1 MLCFSN
7 SFIFPWLSLSQLPCV
22 LHILRVIF
30 QEILFQF
37 SEIYNFTIHSSNFT
51 RASHHPLP
59 PSAIQPIMGK
69 PLSRPGCF
77 RKSSCC
83 LEKHGPGD
91 GRVEARDGGMEGG
104 YGDGYVPQR
113 SIYDTMC
120 INQQIDSHHHHH
132 PGSIRH
138 DVGGEGNFS
147 YSASSSLRVSRSPAD
162 MFDSQPRS
170 LTPNPSFVRRLDE
183 RAIYDS
189 LKLGGQ
195 DADGG
200 SCHSPGHFNRSV
212 SPSVSS
218 FSAPGVSSSKK
229 HHHHHHH
236 HHGDSTKSRDGRH
249 SWKVLTPPKHLECM
263 ELTTTEMIDRG
274 GGYLN
279 PGHYPPPGGQ
289 SSSLTSPLIS
299 PFSGSPLSSGY
310 HTPVFFS
317 PAKPRPSQTQSLRC
331 SPPHVIQPRH
341 YSQTQSLRLSPPQ
354 ELRRSPYRAQ
364 LVQLSAHDLEQDLRD
379 RGGGWGRSER
389 EREWE
394 RERERE
400 MERGWAQ
407 REWERERERGRLE
420 RERARERERRE
431 TSTFGTF
438 GYGRPVPLHSD
449 RDSVFLES
457 DQVLDTTPLLL
468 PQPSPSPSPSAAPRM
483 GTGAVGRNRA
493 GSKVGPEC
501 AGGGMISKFDN
512 GTVGLVLV
520 DSKSGCGQRLVS
532 EVSANRSEAEIRAGI
547 QEHHRT
553 ESWNKYDKG
562 SRASIKNGSETRMGS
577 QVKTRPGG
585 RDLEGKVQSGMEI
598 ENMVP
603 AVKEGHR
610 AGSRSGEKTGRGVAK
625 PEPIAEAIPLAVI
638 DTENRVGSGDK
649 VEIGDGSDPG
659 MKPEVQAEVQAKASS
674 KQMENKTG
682 TEAGVVAEVKNDVVS
697 AAESRVEAKV
707 ETEINIA
714 SKSEPKAVLEAKVE
728 NETRTQSNT
737 ETGVVSE
744 AQKSTKTTVKAQ
756 NVFAGH
762 KAEIDP
768 VDPAVKKPLDI
779 DRIESSHIEKGSR
792 SKKSKSS
799 KSSSRTRPGTATGL
813 RPGVVSPQL
822 SSGLGDLESPGPS
835 EGIESTW
842 PRRII
847 VRKRTVRQ
855 GGALHNLPILPP
867 LPSVLSAL
875 EKRRPRP
882 GHFSD
887 KPLTSITNATS
898 IVGRCSLKEPSNPEP
913 AQAASLV
920 GRASLKEQN
929 LEHWRVCREQEE
941 PRRSQSKEKQGE
953 QSKEKTESEEKN
965 GKEER
970 RERERREY
978 KDKKE
983 EKVGKEKEKVTISDR
998 LLEETK
1004 QETRTVEQKVQVNI
1018 NKAKKVK
1025 KEKDLEIISEKS
1037 EDRGMKIKDGIQ
1049 KQHEQE
1055 LEVVVAELQK
1065 DEGEVEGGEGG
1076 TLGEEGGVESWDAV
1090 LEMVNTLWDDGWDK
1104 GGAGG
1109 GCDADSFSGSLQRWP
1124 LLRPPVG
1131 FGGSHPPSSA
1141 ASELSLTE
1149 LERRAR
1155 ELDTDLE
1162 HLDLSQ
1168 PHRDNQDL
1176 YQTLLEPQRERA
1188 DMYQTHPGPQREKA
1202 ALLTGVGSRSQVSL
1216 ELSAMASSATDT
1228 DRPPVDWSNK
1238 SAGTSTVGT
1247 SSTKEDSSPDSNLT
1261 LESDS
1266 SGVFLSLSNQS
1277 QEEAGSDSDQP
1288 VSGSDL
1294 GSSSTSLEKDGDD
1307 GGLKE
1312 WGREES
1318 AELQW
1323 CYPSLLNTSL
1333 HDIEGDIEKEPA
1345 ECGMMEG
1352 NEETGKDE
1360 NGRKDGK
1367 IGIVSIIKSPLDH
1380 SDIEDSPTLHD
1391 PQSEARKKVTVMG
1404 TDSPLPLSPS
1414 KQLVKHLLDPNQKP
1428 IRSSGLDC
1436 GDLDPFVQSDS
1447 FVYLA
1452 VSARPASRGEVT
1464 TLTEVPTHNTKQD
1477 LIQTRLD
1484 DTKHLESI
1492 TTHLDQSNPD
1502 HDAKP
1507 THLAPQKPEEGD
1519 FLCTD
1524 SFVYL
1529 AAPACLLLGPAG
1541 TSHYS
1546 GRESD
1551 SESSGSG
1558 PVDLSLLGCGS
1569 VAGDS
1574 DWDSDLSDSDPSR
1587 SSRISSAGSKSA
1599 AAVRPKRLPAEPCW
1613 DLFGETTEPEVLSEL
1628 FTEQDR
1634 NNNGKARKVTGVTS
1648 MAVTPGIPMATQ
1660 PVTTP
1665 VKPTATVEQVSTTKK
1680 VTWQFKPAQRS
1691 VCTGSRKEKEKEV
1704 TSSSLVRF
1712 TELSGGETYRP
1723 PPSSSSSSSSSPTSS
1738 SSG

>member
-1 MLCFSN
+1 
-7 SFIFPWLSLSQLPCV
+7 
-22 LHILRVIF
+22 
-30 QEILFQF
+30 
-37 SEIYNFTIHSSNFT
+37 
-51 RASHHPLP
+51 
-59 PSAIQPIMGK
+59 MGK

-91 GRVEARDGGMEGG
+91 GRVGGRDGGMEGG

-120 INQQIDSHHHHH
+120 INQQIDSHHHH
-132 PGSIRH
+132 PGSIRR
-138 DVGGEGNFS
+138 DGGGEGSFS
-147 YSASSSLRVSRSPAD
+147 YSASGSLRVSRSPAD

-189 LKLGGQ
+189 LKLGAQ

-200 SCHSPGHFNRSV
+200 GCHSPGHFNRSV

-249 SWKVLTPPKHLECM
+249 SWKVLTPPKHLECL
-263 ELTTTEMIDRG
+263 ELTTTEMMDRG

-420 RERARERERRE
+420 RERARERERRD

-438 GYGRPVPLHSD
+438 GYGRPVPLHSE
-449 RDSVFLES
+449 RDSVFLEPE
-457 DQVLDTTPLLL
+457 QVLDTTPLLL

-493 GSKVGPEC
+493 GSKVGPESG
-501 AGGGMISKFDN
+501 GGGMVSKFDN
-512 GTVGLVLV
+512 GSVGLVLV
-520 DSKSGCGQRLVS
+520 DSKSGCGPRLVS
-532 EVSANRSEAEIRAGI
+532 EVCVANMSEAEIRAGI

-562 SRASIKNGSETRMGS
+562 SRAIIKNGSETRMGS

-585 RDLEGKVQSGMEI
+585 RDLEGKVQSGVEI
-598 ENMVP
+598 ENMAP
-603 AVKEGHR
+603 AVKDGHR
-610 AGSRSGEKTGRGVAK
+610 GGTRSGEKTGRGVAK
-625 PEPIAEAIPLAVI
+625 PEPIAEVI
-638 DTENRVGSGDK
+638 HSTVIEIEDRVGPRDK
-649 VEIGDGSDPG
+649 VEIRDGSDPG
-659 MKPEVQAEVQAKASS
+659 MKPELKAGIEAKASS
-674 KQMENKTG
+674 KQMENRTG
-682 TEAGVVAEVKNDVVS
+682 TEAGVVAEVNNEAGS
-697 AAESRVEAKV
+697 AAESRVESKV

-714 SKSEPKAVLEAKVE
+714 FTSEPEAALEAKVE
-728 NETRTQSNT
+728 NETITQSNS
-737 ETGVVSE
+737 EIGVVRE
-744 AQKSTKTTVKAQ
+744 AQNSTKTTDKAQ
-756 NVFAGH
+756 SFGH

-768 VDPAVKKPLDI
+768 ADQAEKMPLDI

-799 KSSSRTRPGTATGL
+799 KASSRTRPGTATGL
-813 RPGVVSPQL
+813 RPGVASPQL
-822 SSGLGDLESPGPS
+822 SRALGDLESPGPS

-875 EKRRPRP
+875 EKRRPHAHLHPRP

-887 KPLTSITNATS
+887 KPPTGIINATS
-898 IVGRCSLKEPSNPEP
+898 MVGRCSLKEPSNPET
-913 AQAASLV
+913 AQVASLV

-941 PRRSQSKEKQGE
+941 PRSSQSKEKQGE
-953 QSKEKTESEEKN
+953 QSKEKTEREEQN
-965 GKEER
+965 GKKEKREKER
-970 RERERREY
+970 RDD
-978 KDKKE
+978 KDKKD
-983 EKVGKEKEKVTISDR
+983 EKVGKEKEQVAVSEG

-1004 QETRTVEQKVQVNI
+1004 QETRRVEQKVQVNI
-1018 NKAKKVK
+1018 NKAKEVK
-1025 KEKDLEIISEKS
+1025 KEKDLEIISEKL
-1037 EDRGMKIKDGIQ
+1037 EGRGMRIKDRIQ
-1049 KQHEQE
+1049 EQHEQE
-1055 LEVVVAELQK
+1055 LEVVVTKLQK
-1065 DEGEVEGGEGG
+1065 EEGEVEGGVGG
-1076 TLGEEGGVESWDAV
+1076 TLEEEGMESWDAV

-1109 GCDADSFSGSLQRWP
+1109 GCDTDSFSGSLQRWP

-1155 ELDTDLE
+1155 ELDSDLE

-1216 ELSAMASSATDT
+1216 ELSAMASPATDT

-1238 SAGTSTVGT
+1238 SAVTSTVGT
-1247 SSTKEDSSPDSNLT
+1247 RD
-1261 LESDS
+1261 
-1266 SGVFLSLSNQS
+1266 
-1277 QEEAGSDSDQP
+1277 
-1288 VSGSDL
+1288 
-1294 GSSSTSLEKDGDD
+1294 
-1307 GGLKE
+1307 
-1312 WGREES
+1312 
-1318 AELQW
+1318 
-1323 CYPSLLNTSL
+1323 
-1333 HDIEGDIEKEPA
+1333 
-1345 ECGMMEG
+1345 
-1352 NEETGKDE
+1352 
-1360 NGRKDGK
+1360 
-1367 IGIVSIIKSPLDH
+1367 
-1380 SDIEDSPTLHD
+1380 
-1391 PQSEARKKVTVMG
+1391 
-1404 TDSPLPLSPS
+1404 
-1414 KQLVKHLLDPNQKP
+1414 
-1428 IRSSGLDC
+1428 
-1436 GDLDPFVQSDS
+1436 
-1447 FVYLA
+1447 
-1452 VSARPASRGEVT
+1452 
-1464 TLTEVPTHNTKQD
+1464 
-1477 LIQTRLD
+1477 
-1484 DTKHLESI
+1484 
-1492 TTHLDQSNPD
+1492 
-1502 HDAKP
+1502 
-1507 THLAPQKPEEGD
+1507 
-1519 FLCTD
+1519 
-1524 SFVYL
+1524 
-1529 AAPACLLLGPAG
+1529 
-1541 TSHYS
+1541 
-1546 GRESD
+1546 SD

-1587 SSRISSAGSKSA
+1587 SSRISATGSKSA
-1599 AAVRPKRLPAEPCW
+1599 AVARPKRLPAEPGW

-1634 NNNGKARKVTGVTS
+1634 NNNGKARKVTGVTTS
-1648 MAVTPGIPMATQ
+1648 MAVTPGIPMPTQ
-1660 PVTTP
+1660 PVATP
-1665 VKPTATVEQVSTTKK
+1665 VRQTTTVEQVSTTKK

-1704 TSSSLVRF
+1704 VRF
-1712 TELSGGETYRP
+1712 TELGGGETHRP
-1723 PPSSSSSSSSSPTSS
+1723 PPSSSSSSSSSPSSS

>member
-1 MLCFSN
+1 
-7 SFIFPWLSLSQLPCV
+7 
-22 LHILRVIF
+22 
-30 QEILFQF
+30 
-37 SEIYNFTIHSSNFT
+37 
-51 RASHHPLP
+51 
-59 PSAIQPIMGK
+59 MGK

-83 LEKHGPGD
+83 LEKHGAGD
-91 GRVEARDGGMEGG
+91 GGVGGRAGGMEGG

-120 INQQIDSHHHHH
+120 INQQIDSHHHH
-132 PGSIRH
+132 PGGSIRR
-138 DVGGEGNFS
+138 DCGGEGSFS
-147 YSASSSLRVSRSPAD
+147 YSASGSLRVSRSPAD
-162 MFDSQPRS
+162 MFDAQPRS

-183 RAIYDS
+183 RTIYDS
-189 LKLGGQ
+189 LKLGSQ

-200 SCHSPGHFNRSV
+200 GCHSPGRFTRSV

-218 FSAPGVSSSKK
+218 FSAPGVSSSSSKK

-249 SWKVLTPPKHLECM
+249 SWKVLTPPKHLECL
-263 ELTTTEMIDRG
+263 ELTTTEMMDRG

-279 PGHYPPPGGQ
+279 PGHYPPGGQ
-289 SSSLTSPLIS
+289 SSSFTSPLIS

-331 SPPHVIQPRH
+331 SPPQVIQPRH

-354 ELRRSPYRAQ
+354 ELRRSPYRAP

-431 TSTFGTF
+431 TSFGTF
-438 GYGRPVPLHSD
+438 GYGRPVPLRSD

-457 DQVLDTTPLLL
+457 DQVLDTTPLLH

-483 GTGAVGRNRA
+483 GCGAVGRNRA
-493 GSKVGPEC
+493 GSKVGPESV
-501 AGGGMISKFDN
+501 GGVMVSKFDN
-512 GTVGLVLV
+512 GSVGLVLV
-520 DSKSGCGQRLVS
+520 DSKSGCGPRLVS
-532 EVSANRSEAEIRAGI
+532 EVPSGKMSEAEIRAGM

-553 ESWNKYDKG
+553 ESWNKYDNG
-562 SRASIKNGSETRMGS
+562 SRASIKNGSETRMGT

-585 RDLEGKVQSGMEI
+585 RDLEGKVQSGME
-598 ENMVP
+598 NMAPVLS
-603 AVKEGHR
+603 KEGHR
-610 AGSRSGEKTGRGVAK
+610 GGTRGGEKSGRVVAK
-625 PEPIAEAIPLAVI
+625 PERIAEAIPSTVI
-638 DTENRVGSGDK
+638 DTENKVETGDK
-649 VEIGDGSDPG
+649 VEIGAGSGLG
-659 MKPEVQAEVQAKASS
+659 MKSEI
-674 KQMENKTG
+674 
-682 TEAGVVAEVKNDVVS
+682 EAGVESKTSSRQVENRTGTDGGAAKVINNDVGL

-707 ETEINIA
+707 ETEVKIA
-714 SKSEPKAVLEAKVE
+714 PTSEPEAVPKTRVS
-728 NETRTQSNT
+728 NETGTKSNT
-737 ETGVVSE
+737 ETGVESQNNSKTKDE
-744 AQKSTKTTVKAQ
+744 AQISVVAGDKTDTAPAKQ
-756 NVFAGH
+756 
-762 KAEIDP
+762 AE
-768 VDPAVKKPLDI
+768 KNTLDM
-779 DRIESSHIEKGSR
+779 DKIESTHVEKGSR
-792 SKKSKSS
+792 SHKSKSS

-813 RPGVVSPQL
+813 RPGVVSPRL
-822 SSGLGDLESPGPS
+822 SRGLGDLESTGPT

-842 PRRII
+842 PRRIM

-875 EKRRPRP
+875 EKRRPHAHLHPRQ
-882 GHFSD
+882 GFSENV
-887 KPLTSITNATS
+887 LTNVINATS
-898 IVGRCSLKEPSNPEP
+898 IVGRCSLKEPPHPEP
-913 AQAASLV
+913 GQGANLV

-941 PRRSQSKEKQGE
+941 HKRSRSKEKQGE
-953 QSKEKTESEEKN
+953 NSNEKTEMEERKGNEEKRE
-965 GKEER
+965 KER
-970 RERERREY
+970 REE
-978 KDKKE
+978 KDKRE
-983 EKVGKEKEKVTISDR
+983 ENVGKEKEKVTVNEG
-998 LLEETK
+998 LVEEIK
-1004 QETRTVEQKVQVNI
+1004 QEKSKRNFEGKVQEDG
-1018 NKAKKVK
+1018 NKKDVMK
-1025 KEKDLEIISEKS
+1025 KEKHVEIKCEKV

-1049 KQHEQE
+1049 EQHGQE
-1055 LEVVVAELQK
+1055 FEEVVAKLKKE
-1065 DEGEVEGGEGG
+1065 EGEVEGGDGG
-1076 TLGEEGGVESWDAV
+1076 TFGEEGGMESWDSV
-1090 LEMVNTLWDDGWDK
+1090 LEMVTTLWDDGWEK

-1109 GCDADSFSGSLQRWP
+1109 VGDTDSFSGSLQRWP
-1124 LLRPPVG
+1124 LLRPPIG

-1155 ELDTDLE
+1155 ELDSDLE

-1168 PHRDNQDL
+1168 PHRDTQAL

-1202 ALLTGVGSRSQVSL
+1202 ALMTGVGSRSQVSL
-1216 ELSAMASSATDT
+1216 ELSAMASPATDT
-1228 DRPPVDWSNK
+1228 DRPPVDWSTK
-1238 SAGTSTVGT
+1238 STGTSTVGT
-1247 SSTKEDSSPDSNLT
+1247 SYTKEDSSPDSNLT

-1288 VSGSDL
+1288 ISGSDL
-1294 GSSSTSLEKDGDD
+1294 GSSSTSLEKDGDE

-1323 CYPSLLNTSL
+1323 CYPSLLNTSM
-1333 HDIEGDIEKEPA
+1333 HEDIEGDGEREEA
-1345 ECGMMEG
+1345 GCGNMG
-1352 NEETGKDE
+1352 GDEERWKDE
-1360 NGRKDGK
+1360 NGRRVGK
-1367 IGIVSIIKSPLDH
+1367 IGTVSVIKSPHDH
-1380 SDIEDSPTLHD
+1380 ADIEGPMTLNA
-1391 PQSEARKKVTVMG
+1391 PQSEEIPPRKKVTLMG
-1404 TDSPLPLSPS
+1404 SDSPLPLSPS
-1414 KQLVKHLLDPNQKP
+1414 KQPIKHFLDPNQKP

-1452 VSARPASRGEVT
+1452 VSARPASQGEVT
-1464 TLTEVPTHNTKQD
+1464 TMSEVPIRDTKQD
-1477 LIQTRLD
+1477 SVQQHLD
-1484 DTKHLESI
+1484 SMK
-1492 TTHLDQSNPD
+1492 THLGQSKR
-1502 HDAKP
+1502 DAKP
-1507 THLAPQKPEEGD
+1507 TPLAPQKPEEGD

-1541 TSHYS
+1541 TTSYS
-1546 GRESD
+1546 GRDSD

-1558 PVDLSLLGCGS
+1558 PVDLSVLGCGS

-1587 SSRISSAGSKSA
+1587 SSRFSA
-1599 AAVRPKRLPAEPCW
+1599 AGNKCASVARPKRLPAELGW

-1628 FTEQDR
+1628 FREQDK
-1634 NNNGKARKVTGVTS
+1634 NNNGKARKVTGVTTS
-1648 MAVTPGIPMATQ
+1648 MAATQAIPMATQ

-1665 VKPTATVEQVSTTKK
+1665 LKREATVEQSSTSKK

-1691 VCTGSRKEKEKEV
+1691 VCTGSRKEKDKEV
-1704 TSSSLVRF
+1704 TSSSLARF
-1712 TELSGGETYRP
+1712 TELEGETHRP
-1723 PPSSSSSSSSSPTSS
+1723 SPSSSSSSSSSPSSS

>member
-1 MLCFSN
+1 
-7 SFIFPWLSLSQLPCV
+7 
-22 LHILRVIF
+22 
-30 QEILFQF
+30 
-37 SEIYNFTIHSSNFT
+37 
-51 RASHHPLP
+51 
-59 PSAIQPIMGK
+59 MGK

-83 LEKHGPGD
+83 LEKHGAGD
-91 GRVEARDGGMEGG
+91 GRVGGRDGGMEGG
-104 YGDGYVPQR
+104 YGDGYIPQR

-120 INQQIDSHHHHH
+120 INQQIDSHHHH
-132 PGSIRH
+132 PGGSIRR
-138 DVGGEGNFS
+138 DGGGEGNFS
-147 YSASSSLRVSRSPAD
+147 YSASGSLRVSRSPAD
-162 MFDSQPRS
+162 MFDPQPRS

-189 LKLGGQ
+189 LKLGSQ

-200 SCHSPGHFNRSV
+200 GCHSPGRFTRSV

-218 FSAPGVSSSKK
+218 FSAPGVSSSSSKK

-249 SWKVLTPPKHLECM
+249 SWKVLTPPKHLECL
-263 ELTTTEMIDRG
+263 ELTTTEMMDRG

-341 YSQTQSLRLSPPQ
+341 YSQTQSLRLSPPH
-354 ELRRSPYRAQ
+354 ELRRSPYRAP

-449 RDSVFLES
+449 RDSVFLEP
-457 DQVLDTTPLLL
+457 DQALDTTPLLL

-483 GTGAVGRNRA
+483 GTCAVGRNRA
-493 GSKVGPEC
+493 GSKVGPDSV
-501 AGGGMISKFDN
+501 GGGMVSKFDN
-512 GTVGLVLV
+512 GSVGLVLV
-520 DSKSGCGQRLVS
+520 DSKSGCGPRLVS
-532 EVSANRSEAEIRAGI
+532 EVGAANMSEAEIRAGI
-547 QEHHRT
+547 QEHHRA

-585 RDLEGKVQSGMEI
+585 RDLEGKVQSGVEI
-598 ENMVP
+598 ENMAP
-603 AVKEGHR
+603 VKEGHR
-610 AGSRSGEKTGRGVAK
+610 GSTRSGEKTGRGMAK
-625 PEPIAEAIPLAVI
+625 PEPIAEAIPSPVT
-638 DTENRVGSGDK
+638 DTENRDGPEDK
-649 VEIGDGSDPG
+649 VETGPR
-659 MKPEVQAEVQAKASS
+659 MKPELQPETEAKVSS
-674 KQMENKTG
+674 KQVENRTG
-682 TEAGVVAEVKNDVVS
+682 TEAGVIAKHNNEVGS
-697 AAESRVEAKV
+697 ESRADAKV
-707 ETEINIA
+707 ETDVKTAFI
-714 SKSEPKAVLEAKVE
+714 SEPEAVQEAGGG
-728 NETRTQSNT
+728 NETGTKSNT

-744 AQKSTKTTVKAQ
+744 APKSTKTTDKAQ
-756 NVFAGH
+756 ISVVAGH
-762 KAEIDP
+762 KAEIT
-768 VDPAVKKPLDI
+768 PADQAEKKPLDI
-779 DRIESSHIEKGSR
+779 DKTESSHKEKGS
-792 SKKSKSS
+792 KSQKNKSS

-822 SSGLGDLESPGPS
+822 GIGLGDLESPGPS

-875 EKRRPRP
+875 EKRRPHALLHPRP
-882 GHFSD
+882 GHFSEN
-887 KPLTSITNATS
+887 PLTSVMNASS
-898 IVGRCSLKEPSNPEP
+898 IVGRCSLKEPSNPDP
-913 AQAASLV
+913 AQVASLV

-941 PRRSQSKEKQGE
+941 PRRSRSKEKQGE
-953 QSKEKTESEEKN
+953 PNKQKTEREDRK
-965 GKEER
+965 GKEEK
-970 RERERREY
+970 REKERREE

-983 EKVGKEKEKVTISDR
+983 DKVGKEKKKLTVGEGQV
-998 LLEETK
+998 EETK
-1004 QETRTVEQKVQVNI
+1004 QEMRRIEEKVQVN
-1018 NKAKKVK
+1018 KTKEVLK
-1025 KEKDLEIISEKS
+1025 KEKDVEIISEKLNGRS
-1037 EDRGMKIKDGIQ
+1037 MKIKDGIQ
-1049 KQHEQE
+1049 EWHEQE
-1055 LEVVVAELQK
+1055 LEVVVTKLQK
-1065 DEGEVEGGEGG
+1065 EDIEVEGGEGG
-1076 TLGEEGGVESWDAV
+1076 TLGEEGGMESWDAV
-1090 LEMVNTLWDDGWDK
+1090 LEMVNTLWDDGWEK

-1109 GCDADSFSGSLQRWP
+1109 GGDTDSFSGSLQRWP

-1155 ELDTDLE
+1155 ELDSDLE

-1168 PHRDNQDL
+1168 THRDTQDL

-1216 ELSAMASSATDT
+1216 ELSAMASPATDA

-1294 GSSSTSLEKDGDD
+1294 GSSSTSLEKDGED

-1323 CYPSLLNTSL
+1323 CYPSLLNTSPHEDMEL
-1333 HDIEGDIEKEPA
+1333 DGEK
-1345 ECGMMEG
+1345 
-1352 NEETGKDE
+1352 EETGCGRVGGYEERGEDE
-1360 NGRKDGK
+1360 IRRKDDK
-1367 IGIVSIIKSPLDH
+1367 IGVVSITKFPLDQTDIVSL
-1380 SDIEDSPTLHD
+1380 PTLNN
-1391 PQSEARKKVTVMG
+1391 PQSEEIPPRKKVTLMG
-1404 TDSPLPLSPS
+1404 HDPPFPLSPS
-1414 KQLVKHLLDPNQKP
+1414 KQSVKHLLDPNQKP

-1452 VSARPASRGEVT
+1452 VSARPASRGEITTVKEVT
-1464 TLTEVPTHNTKQD
+1464 THDTEQD
-1477 LIQTRLD
+1477 LIQTTLD
-1484 DTKHLESI
+1484 DTKQHLDSVK
-1492 TTHLDQSNPD
+1492 THLDQSNPEQ
-1502 HDAKP
+1502 DAKP
-1507 THLAPQKPEEGD
+1507 THLGPLKPEEGD

-1541 TSHYS
+1541 TTPYS

-1558 PVDLSLLGCGS
+1558 PVDLSVLGCGS

-1587 SSRISSAGSKSA
+1587 SSRSSAAGNKSSGV
-1599 AAVRPKRLPAEPCW
+1599 VRPKRLPAEPGW

-1634 NNNGKARKVTGVTS
+1634 NNNGKARNGYWGYHQHASDTRHSHGNSVCHYNSEANNNNGRAVVNNKES
-1648 MAVTPGIPMATQ
+1648 DMAVQTSPEI
-1660 PVTTP
+1660 
-1665 VKPTATVEQVSTTKK
+1665 
-1680 VTWQFKPAQRS
+1680 S
-1691 VCTGSRKEKEKEV
+1691 VHRKQK
-1704 TSSSLVRF
+1704 
-1712 TELSGGETYRP
+1712 GER
-1723 PPSSSSSSSSSPTSS
+1723 
-1738 SSG
+1738 

>member
-1 MLCFSN
+1 
-7 SFIFPWLSLSQLPCV
+7 
-22 LHILRVIF
+22 
-30 QEILFQF
+30 
-37 SEIYNFTIHSSNFT
+37 
-51 RASHHPLP
+51 
-59 PSAIQPIMGK
+59 MGK

-83 LEKHGPGD
+83 LEKHGAGD
-91 GRVEARDGGMEGG
+91 GGVGRRDGGMEGG

-132 PGSIRH
+132 HHHGGSVRR
-138 DVGGEGNFS
+138 DGGGEGSFS
-147 YSASSSLRVSRSPAD
+147 YSASGSLRVSRSPAD
-162 MFDSQPRS
+162 MFDAQPRS

-189 LKLGGQ
+189 LKLGIQ

-200 SCHSPGHFNRSV
+200 GCHSPGRFTRSV

-218 FSAPGVSSSKK
+218 FSAPGVSSSSSKK

-249 SWKVLTPPKHLECM
+249 SWKVLTPPQHMECLEH
-263 ELTTTEMIDRG
+263 TATEIDRG

-289 SSSLTSPLIS
+289 TSSLTSPLIS

-317 PAKPRPSQTQSLRC
+317 PAKPRPSQSQSLRC

-354 ELRRSPYRAQ
+354 ELRRSPYRAP

-379 RGGGWGRSER
+379 RGGWNRSER

-438 GYGRPVPLHSD
+438 GYGRPVPLRSD

-493 GSKVGPEC
+493 GSKVGPESVS
-501 AGGGMISKFDN
+501 GGIVPKCDN
-512 GTVGLVLV
+512 RSVGLVLV
-520 DSKSGCGQRLVS
+520 DSKSGYGPKLVNA
-532 EVSANRSEAEIRAGI
+532 VGLGNMSEAEIRAGI
-547 QEHHRT
+547 QEQNRA
-553 ESWNKYDKG
+553 ESWNKYDNA
-562 SRASIKNGSETRMGS
+562 RASIKNGSETRMS
-577 QVKTRPGG
+577 LQVKTRAGG
-585 RDLEGKVQSGMEI
+585 QDLEGKVQSGVQI
-598 ENMVP
+598 ENAAP
-603 AVKEGHR
+603 AVNKEGQR
-610 AGSRSGEKTGRGVAK
+610 AGTRGGEKTARDLAK
-625 PEPIAEAIPLAVI
+625 PESTAVTDI
-638 DTENRVGSGDK
+638 ENKVMPDDKVVIGMGSGLWIK
-649 VEIGDGSDPG
+649 SE
-659 MKPEVQAEVQAKASS
+659 
-674 KQMENKTG
+674 
-682 TEAGVVAEVKNDVVS
+682 TEAGIEAEASSRRGDNRTGTKTEGLAKVNNELMSS
-697 AAESRVEAKV
+697 ALESRVETKV
-707 ETEINIA
+707 ETEGKIA
-714 SKSEPKAVLEAKVE
+714 PTSEPKALVDSGVG
-728 NETRTQSNT
+728 NETGTKSNT
-737 ETGVVSE
+737 ESGLVSE
-744 AQKSTKTTVKAQ
+744 AQTSTKTTDKAQ
-756 NVFAGH
+756 MRSGAGD
-762 KAEIDP
+762 KIESA
-768 VDPAVKKPLDI
+768 PADQADKKPLDI
-779 DRIESSHIEKGSR
+779 DNIMPSHDVKGSR
-792 SKKSKSS
+792 SQNSKSS
-799 KSSSRTRPGTATGL
+799 KSGSRTRPGTATGL
-813 RPGVVSPQL
+813 RPGAVSPRL
-822 SSGLGDLESPGPS
+822 SRGLADLDSTSPAD
-835 EGIESTW
+835 GIESTW

-875 EKRRPRP
+875 EKRRPHSQLHARQ
-882 GHFSD
+882 GHFSEN
-887 KPLTSITNATS
+887 PLSNAMDSTS
-898 IVGRCSLKEPSNPEP
+898 IVGRCSLKEPSHQDPGQG
-913 AQAASLV
+913 AGLV

-929 LEHWRVCREQEE
+929 LEHWRVCRDQEE
-941 PRRSQSKEKQGE
+941 PRRSRSREKQGE
-953 QSKEKTESEEKN
+953 QINDKTERKERK
-965 GKEER
+965 GKEEK
-970 RERERREY
+970 REKER
-978 KDKKE
+978 KKENGKME
-983 EKVGKEKEKVTISDR
+983 EKVGKEKEKVTVNEE
-998 LLEETK
+998 LVEETK
-1004 QETRTVEQKVQVNI
+1004 QQKSETRIEENG
-1018 NKAKKVK
+1018 NKIKEVK
-1025 KEKDLEIISEKS
+1025 KENDGEIKCEKV
-1037 EDRGMKIKDGIQ
+1037 ENRGIKIKDAIQ
-1049 KQHEQE
+1049 EQHVQE
-1055 LEVVVAELQK
+1055 LEEAVVKFKKE
-1065 DEGEVEGGEGG
+1065 EGEVEGGEGG
-1076 TLGEEGGVESWDAV
+1076 TFEEERGVESWDDV
-1090 LEMVNTLWDDGWDK
+1090 LEMVNTLWDDGWEK
-1104 GGAGG
+1104 GGEGAGG
-1109 GCDADSFSGSLQRWP
+1109 GGGGDTDSFSGSLPRWP

-1155 ELDTDLE
+1155 ELDSDLE

-1168 PHRDNQDL
+1168 PHRDSQDL

-1216 ELSAMASSATDT
+1216 ELSVMALPATDA
-1228 DRPPVDWSNK
+1228 DRPPVDWSTK
-1238 SAGTSTVGT
+1238 SATGTPTVGT

-1288 VSGSDL
+1288 ISGSDL
-1294 GSSSTSLEKDGDD
+1294 GSSTSLEKDGDD
-1307 GGLKE
+1307 GALKE

-1318 AELQW
+1318 AELEW
-1323 CYPSLLNTSL
+1323 CYPSLLNSSL
-1333 HDIEGDIEKEPA
+1333 HED
-1345 ECGMMEG
+1345 
-1352 NEETGKDE
+1352 NEEDGEREADVCGKME
-1360 NGRKDGK
+1360 VEEVRGK
-1367 IGIVSIIKSPLDH
+1367 GGYERNDDKTSAVVSIIKTPLDH
-1380 SDIEDSPTLHD
+1380 TDTTANA
-1391 PQSEARKKVTVMG
+1391 PQSKEMAPRKKVTLMG
-1404 TDSPLPLSPS
+1404 SDSPLPLSPS
-1414 KQLVKHLLDPNQKP
+1414 NQRIKHLLDPNQKP
-1428 IRSSGLDC
+1428 IRTSGLDC

-1452 VSARPASRGEVT
+1452 VSARPGSRGENPTVMEMS
-1464 TLTEVPTHNTKQD
+1464 TLDTKQD
-1477 LIQTRLD
+1477 SVWHHVDSRKT
-1484 DTKHLESI
+1484 HLE
-1492 TTHLDQSNPD
+1492 QSNRGQ
-1502 HDAKP
+1502 DAKVA
-1507 THLAPQKPEEGD
+1507 HLAPQKPEEGD

-1529 AAPACLLLGPAG
+1529 AAPDCLLLGPEG
-1541 TSHYS
+1541 TSPYS

-1558 PVDLSLLGCGS
+1558 PVDLSVLGCGS

-1587 SSRISSAGSKSA
+1587 SSRISAAGSKSA
-1599 AAVRPKRLPAEPCW
+1599 GIVRPKRLPAEPGW
-1613 DLFGETTEPEVLSEL
+1613 DLFGEATEPEVLSEL

-1634 NNNGKARKVTGVTS
+1634 NNNNGKARTVTGVTAS
-1648 MAVTPGIPMATQ
+1648 MAATPAIPMATQ
-1660 PVTTP
+1660 PVSTAA
-1665 VKPTATVEQVSTTKK
+1665 KPASTVEQSSSTKK

-1704 TSSSLVRF
+1704 TSSSLMRF
-1712 TELSGGETYRP
+1712 TEMGEGETHTP
-1723 PPSSSSSSSSSPTSS
+1723 SPSSSSSSPSSS

>member
-1 MLCFSN
+1 
-7 SFIFPWLSLSQLPCV
+7 
-22 LHILRVIF
+22 
-30 QEILFQF
+30 
-37 SEIYNFTIHSSNFT
+37 
-51 RASHHPLP
+51 
-59 PSAIQPIMGK
+59 MGK

-83 LEKHGPGD
+83 LEKHGAGD
-91 GRVEARDGGMEGG
+91 GGVGGRAGGVEGG

-120 INQQIDSHHHHH
+120 INQQIDSHHHH
-132 PGSIRH
+132 PGGSIRR
-138 DVGGEGNFS
+138 DCGGEGSFS
-147 YSASSSLRVSRSPAD
+147 YSASGSLRVSRPPAD
-162 MFDSQPRS
+162 MFDPQPRS

-183 RAIYDS
+183 RAIFDS

-195 DADGG
+195 DADGEG
-200 SCHSPGHFNRSV
+200 CHSPGCFTRSV

-218 FSAPGVSSSKK
+218 FSVPGVSSSSSKK
-229 HHHHHHH
+229 HHHHH

-249 SWKVLTPPKHLECM
+249 SWKVLTPPKHLECL
-263 ELTTTEMIDRG
+263 ELTTTEMMDRG
-274 GGYLN
+274 SGYLN

-341 YSQTQSLRLSPPQ
+341 YSQTQSLRLSPPH
-354 ELRRSPYRAQ
+354 ELRRSPYRAP

-379 RGGGWGRSER
+379 RGGGWGRSDR

-431 TSTFGTF
+431 TTFGTF
-438 GYGRPVPLHSD
+438 GYGRPVPLRSD
-449 RDSVFLES
+449 RDSVFLEP

-468 PQPSPSPSPSAAPRM
+468 PQPSPSPSPSVAPRM

-493 GSKVGPEC
+493 GSKVGPESV
-501 AGGGMISKFDN
+501 GGGMVPKFDN
-512 GTVGLVLV
+512 VSGGLVLV
-520 DSKSGCGQRLVS
+520 ESKSGCGPRSVS
-532 EVSANRSEAEIRAGI
+532 EVGAGNMSEVEIRAGI
-547 QEHHRT
+547 QEHHRA
-553 ESWNKYDKG
+553 EGWNKYDK
-562 SRASIKNGSETRMGS
+562 ASIKNGSETRMGS
-577 QVKTRPGG
+577 HVKTRPGG
-585 RDLEGKVQSGMEI
+585 RDLEGKVQSGLEL
-598 ENMVP
+598 ENMAP
-603 AVKEGHR
+603 AVNREGHKGG
-610 AGSRSGEKTGRGVAK
+610 ARSGEKTGRVVPK
-625 PEPIAEAIPLAVI
+625 PESIAEASAVT
-638 DTENRVGSGDK
+638 DTENNFGPGDE
-649 VEIGDGSDPG
+649 VEIGTGSSLE
-659 MKPEVQAEVQAKASS
+659 MKPEIEAQVDAKASS
-674 KQMENKTG
+674 RQMENRTG
-682 TEAGVVAEVKNDVVS
+682 TEAGGVDKFNNEAGS
-697 AAESRVEAKV
+697 AADNRVEAKV
-707 ETEINIA
+707 DTEVKIA
-714 SKSEPKAVLEAKVE
+714 PTSEPDAVLEAGVT
-728 NETRTQSNT
+728 NETGAKSNSPT
-737 ETGVVSE
+737 EVVSE
-744 AQKSTKTTVKAQ
+744 SQNSNKTTNKDQ
-756 NVFAGH
+756 LSIM
-762 KAEIDP
+762 AEDNT
-768 VDPAVKKPLDI
+768 DTAPADQVENTLDI
-779 DRIESSHIEKGSR
+779 NRIESSHVEKGFR
-792 SKKSKSS
+792 YQKSKSS

-813 RPGVVSPQL
+813 RPGVVSPRL
-822 SSGLGDLESPGPS
+822 SRGLRDLESTGPP

-875 EKRRPRP
+875 EKRRPHTHLHPHP
-882 GHFSD
+882 GHFSEN
-887 KPLTSITNATS
+887 LLTNAMNAS
-898 IVGRCSLKEPSNPEP
+898 IVGRCSLKESSHPEP
-913 AQAASLV
+913 GGQLV

-929 LEHWRVCREQEE
+929 LEHWRVCREQED
-941 PRRSQSKEKQGE
+941 PMRSRSKEKQG
-953 QSKEKTESEEKN
+953 QQTKEKTEREERM
-965 GKEER
+965 GKEE
-970 RERERREY
+970 EREKEKREI
-978 KDKKE
+978 KDKRE
-983 EKVGKEKEKVTISDR
+983 EKVGKEKERVTVSEGLVEDTR
-998 LLEETK
+998 QDKSERRFEE
-1004 QETRTVEQKVQVNI
+1004 KVQEDG
-1018 NKAKKVK
+1018 NKKEDMK
-1025 KEKDLEIISEKS
+1025 KEKDVEIKSEKAG
-1037 EDRGMKIKDGIQ
+1037 DRGMKIKDGIEER
-1049 KQHEQE
+1049 HEQE
-1055 LEVVVAELQK
+1055 LEEVVAKLKTE
-1065 DEGEVEGGEGG
+1065 ESEMEGGDRG
-1076 TLGEEGGVESWDAV
+1076 TFGEEGGMESWDAV
-1090 LEMVNTLWDDGWDK
+1090 LEMVTTLWDDGWDK
-1104 GGAGG
+1104 GGAGEG
-1109 GCDADSFSGSLQRWP
+1109 GGDTDSFSGSLQRWP
-1124 LLRPPVG
+1124 LLRPPIG

-1155 ELDTDLE
+1155 ELDYDLE

-1168 PHRDNQDL
+1168 PHRDTQDL

-1202 ALLTGVGSRSQVSL
+1202 AFLTGVGSRSQVSL
-1216 ELSAMASSATDT
+1216 ELSSMATPSTDT
-1228 DRPPVDWSNK
+1228 DRPHVDWSTK
-1238 SAGTSTVGT
+1238 PTGTSAVST

-1277 QEEAGSDSDQP
+1277 PEEASSDSDQP
-1288 VSGSDL
+1288 ISGSDL
-1294 GSSSTSLEKDGDD
+1294 DSSSTSLERDGDD

-1333 HDIEGDIEKEPA
+1333 HEDIGGGKIEVA
-1345 ECGMMEG
+1345 EHGKMGED
-1352 NEETGKDE
+1352 EETGKDE
-1360 NGRKDGK
+1360 NGGKAGK
-1367 IGIVSIIKSPLDH
+1367 IGMVSIIQTPLDH
-1380 SDIEDSPTLHD
+1380 TDTENSMTLNA
-1391 PQSEARKKVTVMG
+1391 PQNEEIPPRKKVTLMG
-1404 TDSPLPLSPS
+1404 NDSPLPLSPS
-1414 KQLVKHLLDPNQKP
+1414 KQPIKHLLDLNQKP

-1452 VSARPASRGEVT
+1452 VSARPVSRGEVT
-1464 TLTEVPTHNTKQD
+1464 TATEVPTHGIKQD
-1477 LIQTRLD
+1477 SVPQ
-1484 DTKHLESI
+1484 HLESKKI
-1492 TTHLDQSNPD
+1492 HLDQQSNTERD
-1502 HDAKP
+1502 GKQ

-1541 TSHYS
+1541 TTPYS

-1558 PVDLSLLGCGS
+1558 PVDLSVLVCGS

-1587 SSRISSAGSKSA
+1587 SSRISAADNKSTSMA
-1599 AAVRPKRLPAEPCW
+1599 QPKRVPAELGW
-1613 DLFGETTEPEVLSEL
+1613 DLFGETTESEVLSEL
-1628 FTEQDR
+1628 FREQDR
-1634 NNNGKARKVTGVTS
+1634 NNNGKTKEVTGVTTS
-1648 MAVTPGIPMATQ
+1648 MVVTQAIPMATQ

-1665 VKPTATVEQVSTTKK
+1665 MKLATTGEQSSATKK

-1712 TELSGGETYRP
+1712 TELGGGETYRP
-1723 PPSSSSSSSSSPTSS
+1723 SPSSSSSSSSSPSSS

>member
-1 MLCFSN
+1 
-7 SFIFPWLSLSQLPCV
+7 
-22 LHILRVIF
+22 
-30 QEILFQF
+30 
-37 SEIYNFTIHSSNFT
+37 
-51 RASHHPLP
+51 
-59 PSAIQPIMGK
+59 MGK

-83 LEKHGPGD
+83 LEKHGAG
-91 GRVEARDGGMEGG
+91 DGGMGGRGGGVDGG

-120 INQQIDSHHHHH
+120 INQQIDSHHHH
-132 PGSIRH
+132 PGGSIRR
-138 DVGGEGNFS
+138 DGGGEGSFS
-147 YSASSSLRVSRSPAD
+147 YSASGSLRVSRSPAD

-195 DADGG
+195 DGDGSG
-200 SCHSPGHFNRSV
+200 CHSPGCFNRSV

-218 FSAPGVSSSKK
+218 FSAPGVSSSSSKK
-229 HHHHHHH
+229 HHHHPHH

-249 SWKVLTPPKHLECM
+249 SWKVLTPPKHLECL
-263 ELTTTEMIDRG
+263 ELTTTEMMDRG

-279 PGHYPPPGGQ
+279 PGHYPPQGGQ

-317 PAKPRPSQTQSLRC
+317 PAKPRPSQSQSLRC

-341 YSQTQSLRLSPPQ
+341 YSQTQSLRMSPPH
-354 ELRRSPYRAQ
+354 ELRRSPYRAP
-364 LVQLSAHDLEQDLRD
+364 LVQLSAHDLEQDMRD

-438 GYGRPVPLHSD
+438 GYGRPVPLRSD

-457 DQVLDTTPLLL
+457 DHVLDTTPLLL

-493 GSKVGPEC
+493 GSKVGPEGV
-501 AGGGMISKFDN
+501 GGGMVSKFDN
-512 GTVGLVLV
+512 GGVGLVLV
-520 DSKSGCGQRLVS
+520 DSKTGCGPTFVG
-532 EVSANRSEAEIRAGI
+532 EVGNMSEAEIRAGM
-547 QEHHRT
+547 QELHRA
-553 ESWNKYDKG
+553 ESWNKYHNG

-585 RDLEGKVQSGMEI
+585 RDLEGKVQSGVEI
-598 ENMVP
+598 EHMAP
-603 AVKEGHR
+603 AVNKEGHR
-610 AGSRSGEKTGRGVAK
+610 GGSRSGEKSGRAK
-625 PEPIAEAIPLAVI
+625 PEPI
-638 DTENRVGSGDK
+638 TETVTSTVTDNDNRVGLEDE
-649 VEIGDGSDPG
+649 VEIGGGPPPE
-659 MKPEVQAEVQAKASS
+659 MKPEIEAGIEAKSSS
-674 KQMENKTG
+674 KQVENKTV
-682 TEAGVVAEVKNDVVS
+682 TEVGDGATVNNEVCLVE
-697 AAESRVEAKV
+697 ESRVEAKV
-707 ETEINIA
+707 ETEVKIA
-714 SKSEPKAVLEAKVE
+714 PTSEPEPVLEAEVS
-728 NETRTQSNT
+728 NETVTKINT

-744 AQKSTKTTVKAQ
+744 TQNSNNATDKAQ
-756 NVFAGH
+756 ISVVTGDKTDTAL
-762 KAEIDP
+762 ADQA
-768 VDPAVKKPLDI
+768 DKKPLDI
-779 DRIESSHIEKGSR
+779 DKIVFSHVEKSSR
-792 SKKSKSS
+792 SHKSKSS

-813 RPGVVSPQL
+813 RPGVVSPRL
-822 SSGLGDLESPGPS
+822 SRGLGDLESTGPA

-875 EKRRPRP
+875 EKRRPHAHLHPRQ
-882 GHFSD
+882 GHYSEN
-887 KPLTSITNATS
+887 PLTTIMNSIS
-898 IVGRCSLKEPSNPEP
+898 IVGRCSLKEPSHADPGLGTG
-913 AQAASLV
+913 LV

-941 PRRSQSKEKQGE
+941 PRRSRSKEKQGE
-953 QSKEKTESEEKN
+953 QSKEKTEEKK
-965 GKEER
+965 GKEEKRDKVR
-970 RERERREY
+970 REE
-978 KDKKE
+978 KDKRVENVIKE
-983 EKVGKEKEKVTISDR
+983 NERVIVSEGLV
-998 LLEETK
+998 EETK
-1004 QETRTVEQKVQVNI
+1004 REKSERRVEGKTQEDGNI
-1018 NKAKKVK
+1018 KEDVK
-1025 KEKDLEIISEKS
+1025 KERSVEIICEKV

-1049 KQHEQE
+1049 EQHGQE
-1055 LEVVVAELQK
+1055 MEEVVAKSKKEE
-1065 DEGEVEGGEGG
+1065 DEVEGGEGG
-1076 TLGEEGGVESWDAV
+1076 TFGEEGGIESWDAV
-1090 LEMVNTLWDDGWDK
+1090 LDMVNTLWEDGWEK

-1109 GCDADSFSGSLQRWP
+1109 GGDTDSLSGSLQRWP

-1155 ELDTDLE
+1155 ELDSDLE

-1168 PHRDNQDL
+1168 PHRDTQDV
-1176 YQTLLEPQRERA
+1176 YQSLLEPQRERA

-1202 ALLTGVGSRSQVSL
+1202 AVMTGVGSRSQVSL
-1216 ELSAMASSATDT
+1216 ELSAMASPATDT
-1228 DRPPVDWSNK
+1228 DRHPADWSTK
-1238 SAGTSTVGT
+1238 STGTSNVGT

-1277 QEEAGSDSDQP
+1277 QEEASSDSDQP

-1323 CYPSLLNTSL
+1323 CYPSLLNTSMNE
-1333 HDIEGDIEKEPA
+1333 DIEGDSGREEAGHGKMEKDEVR
-1345 ECGMMEG
+1345 
-1352 NEETGKDE
+1352 GKDE
-1360 NGRKDGK
+1360 SERRVGK
-1367 IGIVSIIKSPLDH
+1367 IGTVSVIKTQFNHTP
-1380 SDIEDSPTLHD
+1380 IDSSTTFNA
-1391 PQSEARKKVTVMG
+1391 PQSEELPPRKKVTLMG
-1404 TDSPLPLSPS
+1404 GDIPLPLSPS
-1414 KQLVKHLLDPNQKP
+1414 KQPIKHLLDPNQKP
-1428 IRSSGLDC
+1428 IRTSGLDC
-1436 GDLDPFVQSDS
+1436 GDIDPFVQSDS

-1452 VSARPASRGEVT
+1452 VSARPGSQGEVT
-1464 TLTEVPTHNTKQD
+1464 SLTEVPTPGIKQVSVP
-1477 LIQTRLD
+1477 QHLD
-1484 DTKHLESI
+1484 SLK
-1492 TTHLDQSNPD
+1492 THLDQSNTEQT
-1502 HDAKP
+1502 AKL

-1541 TSHYS
+1541 SAPYS

-1558 PVDLSLLGCGS
+1558 PVDLSVLGCDS

-1587 SSRISSAGSKSA
+1587 SSRISAAGSKSSGA
-1599 AAVRPKRLPAEPCW
+1599 SRAKRMPAEPGW

-1628 FTEQDR
+1628 FTEQDK
-1634 NNNGKARKVTGVTS
+1634 NHNGKARKVTGVSTS
-1648 MAVTPGIPMATQ
+1648 LADTSAIPMATQ

-1665 VKPTATVEQVSTTKK
+1665 VQRSTTVDPSSASKR

-1691 VCTGSRKEKEKEV
+1691 VCTGSRKEKERERELA
-1704 TSSSLVRF
+1704 SSSSVSF
-1712 TELSGGETYRP
+1712 MELGGGETYRP
-1723 PPSSSSSSSSSPTSS
+1723 SPSSSSSSSSSPSSS

>member
-1 MLCFSN
+1 
-7 SFIFPWLSLSQLPCV
+7 
-22 LHILRVIF
+22 
-30 QEILFQF
+30 
-37 SEIYNFTIHSSNFT
+37 
-51 RASHHPLP
+51 
-59 PSAIQPIMGK
+59 MGK

-83 LEKHGPGD
+83 LEKHGAGD
-91 GRVEARDGGMEGG
+91 GGVGGRDGGVEGG
-104 YGDGYVPQR
+104 YGDGYIPQR

-120 INQQIDSHHHHH
+120 INQQIDSHHHH
-132 PGSIRH
+132 PGGSIRR
-138 DVGGEGNFS
+138 DGGGEGSFC
-147 YSASSSLRVSRSPAD
+147 YSASGSLRVSRSPAD
-162 MFDSQPRS
+162 MFDPPRS

-200 SCHSPGHFNRSV
+200 GCHSPGCFPRSV

-218 FSAPGVSSSKK
+218 FSAPGVSSSSSKK

-249 SWKVLTPPKHLECM
+249 SWKVLTPPKHLECL
-263 ELTTTEMIDRG
+263 ELTTAEMMERG

-279 PGHYPPPGGQ
+279 PGHYPTPGGQ

-341 YSQTQSLRLSPPQ
+341 YSQTQSLRLSPPH
-354 ELRRSPYRAQ
+354 ELRRSPYRAP

-431 TSTFGTF
+431 TSFGTF
-438 GYGRPVPLHSD
+438 GYGRPVPLRSD
-449 RDSVFLES
+449 RDSVFLEP
-457 DQVLDTTPLLL
+457 DQGLDTTPLLL

-493 GSKVGPEC
+493 GSKVGPDSG
-501 AGGGMISKFDN
+501 GGGMVAKYDN
-512 GTVGLVLV
+512 GGVGLVLV
-520 DSKSGCGQRLVS
+520 DSKHGCGPRLVS
-532 EVSANRSEAEIRAGI
+532 EVSVGNMSEAEIRAVI
-547 QEHHRT
+547 QEHHRA
-553 ESWNKYDKG
+553 ENWSKYDNG
-562 SRASIKNGSETRMGS
+562 SRVSIKNVPETRMGS

-585 RDLEGKVQSGMEI
+585 RDLEGKVQSGVEI
-598 ENMVP
+598 QNMAP
-603 AVKEGHR
+603 AMNKEGHR
-610 AGSRSGEKTGRGVAK
+610 GSTKSGEKTAKGLSK
-625 PEPIAEAIPLAVI
+625 PEPIAEVTPSFVGEPESKVGPEDKAE
-638 DTENRVGSGDK
+638 TEARSGP
-649 VEIGDGSDPG
+649 V
-659 MKPEVQAEVQAKASS
+659 MKPELDTGVEVKASS
-674 KQMENKTG
+674 RQDENR
-682 TEAGVVAEVKNDVVS
+682 TEAEAEVVAKVTNEVDL
-697 AAESRVEAKV
+697 ATESRVEAKV
-707 ETEINIA
+707 ETDVQIVPT
-714 SKSEPKAVLEAKVE
+714 SKPEAALEAGVGR
-728 NETRTQSNT
+728 ETGNT
-737 ETGVVSE
+737 NNSETGVVSE
-744 AQKSTKTTVKAQ
+744 AKNSTKTTEKAQ
-756 NVFAGH
+756 INVVAAD
-762 KAEIDP
+762 KSDVA
-768 VDPAVKKPLDI
+768 PADQSEKKPLDI
-779 DRIESSHIEKGSR
+779 DKVESSRVEKSSR
-792 SKKSKSS
+792 SHKSKSS

-813 RPGVVSPQL
+813 RPGVASPRQ
-822 SSGLGDLESPGPS
+822 SRGLVDLESTVPA

-875 EKRRPRP
+875 EKRRPLGHLHRS
-882 GHFSD
+882 GHFSEN
-887 KPLTSITNATS
+887 PLSTVVNATS
-898 IVGRCSLKEPSNPEP
+898 LVGRCSLKEPSHVEP
-913 AQAASLV
+913 GQGTSLV

-941 PRRSQSKEKQGE
+941 PRRSRSKEKQGE
-953 QSKEKTESEEKN
+953 QSKEKTEREERKKKEEKS
-965 GKEER
+965 EER
-970 RERERREY
+970 REE

-983 EKVGKEKEKVTISDR
+983 EKVIKEKTIVVVGLVEDTKHEKVEKR
-998 LLEETK
+998 VEE
-1004 QETRTVEQKVQVNI
+1004 KVQENVN
-1018 NKAKKVK
+1018 KDKEVK
-1025 KEKDLEIISEKS
+1025 KDRNIEIITEKLD
-1037 EDRGMKIKDGIQ
+1037 DRSMKVMVEIQ
-1049 KQHEQE
+1049 DQHGQE
-1055 LEVVVAELQK
+1055 FPEVVTTLQTE
-1065 DEGEVEGGEGG
+1065 EGEMEGGEAG
-1076 TLGEEGGVESWDAV
+1076 TPGEEGGMESWDDV
-1090 LEMVNTLWDDGWDK
+1090 LDMVNTLWDDGWEK
-1104 GGAGG
+1104 GGAEGG
-1109 GCDADSFSGSLQRWP
+1109 GDTDSLSGSLQRWP

-1155 ELDTDLE
+1155 ELDSDLE

-1168 PHRDNQDL
+1168 PHRDTQDL
-1176 YQTLLEPQRERA
+1176 YQTLLEPQRDRA
-1188 DMYQTHPGPQREKA
+1188 DMYQTHPGPQRDKA
-1202 ALLTGVGSRSQVSL
+1202 VVLTGVGSRSQVSL
-1216 ELSAMASSATDT
+1216 ELTAMASPATDT
-1228 DRPPVDWSNK
+1228 DRSPADWSVK

-1288 VSGSDL
+1288 ISGSDL

-1318 AELQW
+1318 SELQW
-1323 CYPSLLNTSL
+1323 CYPSLLHTSS
-1333 HDIEGDIEKEPA
+1333 HDDFEGDGERE
-1345 ECGMMEG
+1345 EG
-1352 NEETGKDE
+1352 DHGKMGGDEERRKDE
-1360 NGRKDGK
+1360 YGRKDGK
-1367 IGIVSIIKSPLDH
+1367 IGVVSVMKSQLERSVIKS
-1380 SDIEDSPTLHD
+1380 SVTVNV
-1391 PQSEARKKVTVMG
+1391 PQSEEMPPRKKVTLMG
-1404 TDSPLPLSPS
+1404 VDSPLPLSPS
-1414 KQLVKHLLDPNQKP
+1414 KQSIKHLLDPDQKP

-1436 GDLDPFVQSDS
+1436 GDIDPFVQSDS

-1452 VSARPASRGEVT
+1452 VSSGRSASKGEIPAV
-1464 TLTEVPTHNTKQD
+1464 TEVSAHDVKPDSVQQHTDPYSPKTHVGLPNME
-1477 LIQTRLD
+1477 R
-1484 DTKHLESI
+1484 DT
-1492 TTHLDQSNPD
+1492 
-1502 HDAKP
+1502 KP
-1507 THLAPQKPEEGD
+1507 THLTPHKPEEGD

-1541 TSHYS
+1541 SAPYS
-1546 GRESD
+1546 GKESD

-1558 PVDLSLLGCGS
+1558 PVDLSVLGCGS

-1587 SSRISSAGSKSA
+1587 SSRISAVGSKSA
-1599 AAVRPKRLPAEPCW
+1599 GVARPKRLPTEPDW
-1613 DLFGETTEPEVLSEL
+1613 DLFGEATEPEVLSEL

-1634 NNNGKARKVTGVTS
+1634 NNNGRAGKVAGVTTS
-1648 MAVTPGIPMATQ
+1648 MAATSAIPTATQ
-1660 PVTTP
+1660 PVTPP
-1665 VKPTATVEQVSTTKK
+1665 VKRAATVDQTSTTKK

-1691 VCTGSRKEKEKEV
+1691 VCTGSRKEKDREG
-1704 TSSSLVRF
+1704 TSSSRF
-1712 TELSGGETYRP
+1712 TELGPS
-1723 PPSSSSSSSSSPTSS
+1723 PSSSSSSSSSPSSS